1 MIRNPYSNRN
11 IKTDKL
17 TYKSLLHKEIKQTND
32 KVTPT
37 IKQNHIKNC
46 ALQSTLYNNELIKLG
61 IRNADLVNLLN
72 KIIDYKSIGKH
83 IDINNEIKQILDYK
97 HRFKSRTNKKRIK
110 IIDNDISI
118 PLLNR
123 ELSHL
128 NITDISDTE

>member
-97 HRFKSRTNKKRIK
+97 YRFKSRTNKKRIK

>member
-97 HRFKSRTNKKRIK
+97 YRSRTNKKRIK